1 MSNSAEKLTLGV
13 CGNAVTKRDGEWYT
27 HHSFGRIV
35 EHLAPCVKEV
45 RYFAPQTPSDRADTC
60 DYPLDGE
67 NVTVHPWAVQR
78 NSLHALK
85 RPDRIIRQYWN
96 MVRSCDAFFLRGSQP
111 LLWCMYLLAALFKKP
126 VVHWIVGNPL
136 AIMQSEDRGYGSFF
150 RWMGILFARMERI
163 MTRISMWLTPVHLIT
178 NGKELADIFRSPRTH
193 TVVSTTITRDDF
205 HLREDTCNGK
215 SIRLLFVGMIRP
227 EKGLEFLIRA
237 LPLIESPKPVHLAL
251 VGSWDQFSL
260 ERNRL
265 MEIIQ
270 SLKIENQVH
279 WEGYAAFGHA
289 LFDQYDRSDI
299 LVLPSISE
307 GTPRVLVEAR
317 ARSLPI
323 VSTNVGGIPS
333 SITQGEDG
341 LLVEP
346 RDVKAMAQAVSKI
359 IRDESL
365 RKKLITQGRKNVEQI
380 TVEKFV
386 ELVMALLTGREIAE
400 DQSLRPSPSTPKP
413 FSGSSS
419 T

>member
-1 MSNSAEKLTLGV
+1 MSLHPEKFILGV
-13 CGNAVTKRDGEWYT
+13 CGNAVTQRDSVWYT

-35 EHLAPCVKEV
+35 EHLAPCVREV
-45 RYFAPQTPSDRADTC
+45 HYFAPQTPSDRSNTC
-60 DYPLDGE
+60 DYPLDNK
-67 NVTVHPWAVQR
+67 NVAVHPWPVQR
-78 NSLHALK
+78 NSLQALK

-96 MVRSCDAFFLRGSQP
+96 MARSCDAFFLRGSQP
-111 LLWCMYLLAALFKKP
+111 LLWCMYLLAALYKKP

-136 AIMQSEDRGYGSFF
+136 AIMQSEDRGYGKLF
-150 RWMGILFARMERI
+150 RWMGILFARIERI
-163 MTRISMWLTPVHLIT
+163 MTRISMWLTRTHLIT
-178 NGKELADIFRSPRTH
+178 NGKELANIFHSSRTH
-193 TVVSTTITRDDF
+193 TIVSTTITRNDF
-205 HLREDTCNGK
+205 LIREDTCNGE

-251 VGSWDQFSL
+251 VGSWDQFSH
-260 ERNRL
+260 ERHRL

-270 SLKIENQVH
+270 SLKIESQVH
-279 WEGYAAFGHA
+279 WEGYAAFGQM
-289 LFDQYDRSDI
+289 LFEQLDRSDI

-333 SITQGEDG
+333 SVTDGEDG

-346 RDVKAMAQAVSKI
+346 RNIKAMAQAVSKI
-359 IRDESL
+359 IEADKL
-365 RKKLITQGRKNVEQI
+365 RKKLIVQGRKNVESI

-386 ELVMALLTGREIAE
+386 EMVMALLTGREIAE
-400 DQSLRPSPSTPKP
+400 DRLMPPSQSTVHPRSEST
-413 FSGSSS
+413 SA
-419 T
+419 